1 MRRASTSA
9 ASKRASLE
17 RARARG
23 VTVPAI
29 ILARPHVPGNIGATC
44 RAMANFG
51 LHQLRVAA
59 PADDGW
65 RTAPE
70 AVARCAGADA
80 LLERARR
87 YDTVVDATTD
97 THYVVAASA
106 RRRATPALDAATAA
120 ASLVEASRRGLK
132 TALLFGCERDGLSTE
147 ELYCAD
153 AVVTLDTDREFSSL
167 NLATSVAL
175 LASAWRQADAL
186 KPAAPADDDPVAL
199 ADANELAALH
209 RRLEDELRGTVRDSA
224 LVSLRRIV
232 ARAAPTPGD
241 VSVLHAVLGALVRRD
256 R

>member
-1 MRRASTSA
+1 
-9 ASKRASLE
+9 
-17 RARARG
+17 
-23 VTVPAI
+23 
-29 ILARPHVPGNIGATC
+29 VPGNIGATC

-186 KPAAPADDDPVAL
+186 KPAAPAADDPVAL
-199 ADANELAALH
+199 AVAALH